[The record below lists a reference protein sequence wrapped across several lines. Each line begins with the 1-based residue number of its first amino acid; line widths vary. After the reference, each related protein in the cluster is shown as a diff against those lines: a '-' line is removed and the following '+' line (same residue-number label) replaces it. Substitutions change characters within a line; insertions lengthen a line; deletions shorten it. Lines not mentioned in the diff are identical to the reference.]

1 MCCDWINQI
10 LVWMS
15 GEKDRM
21 GPSDDLM
28 FIKMNVG
35 FLPKRTSPRE
45 EIVKNKSMASPLT
58 NVTAISSTKMEIKAK
73 PRLRRSWSVTPTLGH
88 SSPTMRSTICS
99 GYSFGRPK
107 LSRNV
112 WGHSPEPTQI
122 QNFESLAEMKVSL
135 KLIEV
140 HTHQQPVQEIRN
152 EKPRV

>member
-1 MCCDWINQI
+1 MSADKERMC
-10 LVWMS
+10 
-15 GEKDRM
+15 
-21 GPSDDLM
+21 PPDDLM

-35 FLPKRTSPRE
+35 FLPKRGSPPE
-45 EIVKNKSMASPLT
+45 EVVSHKKMGSPLA
-58 NVTAISSTKMEIKAK
+58 NIAAISSTKMEIKAK

-88 SSPTMRSTICS
+88 SSPTLRSTICS

-112 WGHSPEPTQI
+112 WGHSPEPTQL

-140 HTHQQPVQEIRN
+140 HTQQLTPAVERT